1 MTNPVNR
8 HRNILDFALSS
19 LLRRKVK
26 NLSLL
31 MLYTLIVFVL
41 ASLIFFVH
49 ALKQE
54 SARILTGAP
63 DMVVQRQT
71 AGRHDLIPLDYGRQI
86 STIRGVGTVEPR
98 WWGYYYDPAFGANY
112 TLMVPATKPVEPGN
126 IVIGQGVARTLRI
139 ASGDL
144 VTFRSFS
151 KAPLLLNVETILP
164 HESELV
170 ASDLILMSQQDFQA
184 MFNLPGGA
192 ATDLAVTVRNPRELT
207 TVAIKIMEQ
216 FPDARPILKS
226 EILRTYDSLFDWR
239 GGMMTIILFSA
250 VISFV
255 IFAWDKATGLSAEE
269 RKEIGILKSIGWETS
284 DVLLLKFWEGIA
296 VSLSA
301 FLIGLILAYAH
312 VFIFSAPLFGNALKG
327 WSVLYPH
334 FRLVPAIDAYQ
345 LSMLFFLSVFPYTAA
360 TIIPSWLAA
369 TVDPDAAMRS

>member
-1 MTNPVNR
+1 MTTPVNR
-8 HRNILDFALSS
+8 YRNILDFALSS
-19 LLRRKVK
+19 LLRRKFK

-54 SARILTGAP
+54 ATKILTGAP

-71 AGRHDLIPLDYGRQI
+71 AGRHDLIPLEYGRQI
-86 STIRGVGTVEPR
+86 GAIRGVGRVEPR
-98 WWGYYYDPAFGANY
+98 RWGYYYDPVFGANY
-112 TLMVPATKPVEPGN
+112 TLMVPATRTIEPGN
-126 IVIGQGVARTLRI
+126 IIIGQGVARILRI

-144 VTFRSFS
+144 VTFRSFA
-151 KAPLLLNVETILP
+151 KTPLLLNVQEILP

-184 MFNLPGGA
+184 MFNLPDGV
-192 ATDLAVTVRNPRELT
+192 ATDLAVTVRNHHELT
-207 TVAIKIMEQ
+207 TVATKIVDQ

-239 GGMMTIILFSA
+239 GGMITVVLFSA
-250 VISFV
+250 VVSFV

-301 FLIGLILAYAH
+301 FLIGAVMAYAH
-312 VFIFSAPLFGNALKG
+312 VFMFSAPLFGNALKG

-345 LSMLFFLSVFPYTAA
+345 LSVLFFLSVFPYTAA
-360 TIIPSWLAA
+360 TIFPSWLAA

>member
-1 MTNPVNR
+1 MTRPVNR
-8 HRNILDFALSS
+8 LKNILDFALSS

-31 MLYTLIVFVL
+31 TLYTLIVFIL
-41 ASLIFFVH
+41 ASLIFFVQ
-49 ALKQE
+49 ALKKE
-54 SARILTGAP
+54 STSILTGAP

-71 AGRHDLIPLDYGRQI
+71 AGRHDLIPLEYARKI
-86 STIRGVGTVEPR
+86 TTILGVTAVEPR
-98 WWGYYYDPAFGANY
+98 WWGYYYDPVFGANF
-112 TLMVPATKPVEPGN
+112 TLMVPAARKVEPGN
-126 IVIGQGVARTLRI
+126 IIIGQGVARILRI
-139 ASGDL
+139 ATGDL
-144 VTFRSFS
+144 VTFRSYA
-151 KAPLLLNVETILP
+151 KTPLLLNIQEILP
-164 HESELV
+164 FESELV
-170 ASDLILMSQQDFQA
+170 ASDLILMSQQDFHE
-184 MFNLPGGA
+184 MFNFPDGV

-207 TVAIKIMEQ
+207 TVATKIVEE

-239 GGMMTIILFSA
+239 GGMITVVLFSA
-250 VISFV
+250 IISFV

-269 RKEIGILKSIGWETS
+269 RKEIGILKSIGWETA

-296 VSLSA
+296 ISFSA
-301 FLIGLILAYAH
+301 FLVGGILAYAH
-312 VFIFSAPLFGNALKG
+312 VFIFSAPLFGSALKG

-334 FRLVPAIDAYQ
+334 FRLAPVIDVYQ